1 MNLKSFM
8 KSGALVL
15 SVAIC
20 AGNASAA
27 QGGGE
32 SSATSLS
39 IGSAKEVTLVTPTDE
54 DDAENGVYYLKS
66 TLKRGSAYTVWFEGG
81 DAAKI
86 GLHGMTVYPHEE
98 SFDPGST
105 DWDDSMDWDDSA
117 NWDDDSFNSGVSSGG
132 SVQNPPMAQFDEAG
146 IQSYGK
152 ADDRYTFWMSA
163 DSWASDDPASWAY
176 YIRLAGTNG
185 WKTTVHIKLSE
196 KGDRNRADEFAFATA
211 EGKRSGRLLE
221 SGYRYYQAELEAGRQ
236 YFIRTTDGTA
246 DAPLNLAV
254 ASGNGA
260 YEAVPDPSHDEA
272 NNTALVVY
280 PESSGIFVF
289 AVSTGKPGSVPFG
302 LAYSVTPAR
311 PIAEHPLLLE
321 VTNRSD
327 SVTFQPGRVVATNEF
342 YDNIIDEHLISVS
355 VKAGE
360 RWMLST
366 TGADTNTELR
376 IYNASGTLLESHD
389 TLIPGTFD
397 MGCGFDATYDGL
409 YYVGLCD
416 PSLSTTDAVTC
427 AATTLALRRVSVAD
441 GGPVTIVPNP
451 VWTNNFKALDFA
463 PVSMT
468 NELGSSCWSQSFDF
482 TGQKNL
488 EYAFATKFTDAA
500 TNLHLKAELFKVSA
514 TSESRIRL
522 DSDDITP
529 GRQVSFTASGNDH
542 YRLKISVA
550 EGKSL
555 TFPAFDLYAV
565 CADFKKGQKLGPLT
579 VLMKP
584 GDDGKWSI
592 DKETTKYSGAETTIL
607 VPVGKHTVKF
617 KSISGLNK
625 PEDVECDVKESGC
638 EPVAGI
644 YLDKWDPSDKVQA
657 PGDNESSGATRLSGS
672 QKHTLWT
679 DDPADWFKLTA
690 SGTAGIQQAIYFSKL
705 AGDAR
710 FTIYK
715 DDAATPVSGETKDL
729 TEWKGQLE
737 KGTYYICVSHADKEN
752 PADGT
757 YTIAYASA
765 DVGVALFAKTAVKA
779 KKSAA
784 TVKVQVKRTTK
795 TGSARIR
802 YATVADSAKPGVD
815 YIAQTGILMWANG
828 DNAAQTIEIVLI
840 PDLIAKKGGETKT
853 FSVKLIPLEASEL
866 GKGEFQ
872 MGADEEP
879 CTVTLTPV
887 GKYTDEADAYKKTTA
902 KTAHVNTEDVSLN
915 SGTFYGV
922 LAEEGAELT
931 NGLAKIVSVTLTAKD
946 GGAVSASVVVGGKKY
961 AFKGDGDWKS
971 VGTNGLQQTTL
982 TMDKVNG
989 TLTATLQGGRTTDEG
1004 AWLNAGGIVELE
1016 MDVPDAKGK
1025 GSQEGIRYSGE
1036 VYRQNSKVQ
1045 GYLDN
1050 AAKFYGYYTLALTPE
1065 DVTSASG
1072 IPAGNGYLTVK
1083 VDAKGKAKVAGMLAD
1098 GTKVSISV
1106 KAAAIVKA
1114 DNTNSVLGCAMLLPV
1129 YQAKK
1134 TYCFGGTLRLFAQ
1147 PGKTAVDPNKAN
1159 HQIVV
1164 DSTEALVWNN
1174 DDAAAT
1180 YDGEE
1185 GWSITCVPVG
1195 GWYDTVV
1202 NLQRFYLNYAFE
1214 VGAADITEFPSE
1226 LVPEGYK
1233 IVTDI
1238 EPSGLAVGF
1247 AGDKISVPM
1256 RALIKNEDKTY
1267 VLDESVNPCDV
1278 KIKLKRA
1285 SGVVSGTF
1293 SVWSAT
1299 GDGASQREIKGFK
1312 HNGVLLHFRDE
1323 FASFDEEVMSAGFFT
1338 QKVTLEEEK
1347 VVNNK
1352 TKTVK
1357 RKWTFSAP
1365 FNLLGIDQGEPD
1377 WWADDAAWNPDW
1389 GAEPGK

>member
-15 SVAIC
+15 AVAVC

-39 IGSAKEVTLVTPTDE
+39 IGSAKEVTLVTPSDE
-54 DDAENGVYYLKS
+54 GEAEDGVHYLKS

-86 GLHGMTVYPHEE
+86 GLRGMTIYPHEE
-98 SFDPGST
+98 PFDPGST
-105 DWDDSMDWDDSA
+105 DWDDSTDWDA
-117 NWDDDSFNSGVSSGG
+117 GSFDAGSSSVG
-132 SVQNPPMAQFDEAG
+132 SIKEPPMAQFDESG
-146 IQSYGK
+146 VQTYGK

-163 DSWASDDPASWAY
+163 DAWASDDPTSWAY
-176 YIRLAGTNG
+176 YLRLAGTNG
-185 WKTTVHIKLSE
+185 WKTAVHIKLSE
-196 KGDRNRADEFAFATA
+196 KGDRNRADEFAFDEGA
-211 EGKRSGRLLE
+211 EKSRSGWLLE
-221 SGYRYYQAELEAGRQ
+221 SGYRYFQVDLKAGRQ
-236 YFIRTTDGTA
+236 YFIRTTGGTA
-246 DAPLNLAV
+246 EAPLNLTVEFAV
-254 ASGNGA
+254 GA
-260 YEAVPDPSHDEA
+260 YAAVPDSARAEA

-280 PESSGIFVF
+280 PESSGTYLFS
-289 AVSTGKPGSVPFG
+289 VSTDKPGSVPFG

-321 VTNRSD
+321 VTNRSA

-342 YDNIIDEHLISVS
+342 YDNIVDEHLVSVS

-360 RWMLST
+360 RWKLST
-366 TGADTNTELR
+366 HGASTNTELR
-376 IYNASGTLLESHD
+376 IYNADGTLLESHD
-389 TLIPGTFD
+389 ALVPGTFD
-397 MGCGFDATYDGL
+397 MGYGFDATYDGI

-427 AATTLALRRVSVAD
+427 AATTLEVRKVSVAD
-441 GGPVTIVPNP
+441 GGPTAIVPNA
-451 VWTNNFKALDFA
+451 VWTNNFDATAFA
-463 PVSMT
+463 SVSRT

-488 EYAFATKFTDAA
+488 KYAFATKFTDAV
-500 TNLHLKAELFKVSA
+500 TNLHLKAELFRVSGS
-514 TSESRIRL
+514 SESKVRL

-529 GRQVSFTASGNDH
+529 GSQVSFTASANGE
-542 YRLKISVA
+542 YRLKVSVA

-555 TFPAFDLYAV
+555 AFPAFDLYAV

-579 VLMKP
+579 VRMKP
-584 GDDGKWSI
+584 GDDGKWSL
-592 DKETTKYSGAETTIL
+592 DKDTTKYSGSETTIL

-617 KSISGLNK
+617 KAISGLNK
-625 PEDVECDVKESGC
+625 PADAECDVKEAGC
-638 EPVAGI
+638 EPVVGI
-644 YLDKWDPSDKVQA
+644 YLDKTDPD
-657 PGDNESSGATRLSGS
+657 DNESSGATKMPSS

-690 SGTAGIQQAIYFSKL
+690 SGAAGVREAIYFSKL

-715 DDAATPVSGETKDL
+715 DDTSTPVSEETKDL

-765 DVGVALFAKTAVKA
+765 DVGEAVFAKTAVKA

-784 TVKVQVKRTTK
+784 SVKVQVKRTTK

-802 YATVADSAKPGVD
+802 YATVAGSAKPGVD
-815 YIAQTGILMWANG
+815 YVAQTGVLMWANG
-828 DNAAQTIEIVLI
+828 ENAAQTIEIALI
-840 PDLIAKKGGETKT
+840 PDLIAVKGGEEKT
-853 FSVKLIPLEASEL
+853 FSVKLIPLEESEL

-879 CTVTLTPV
+879 CTVTLSPA
-887 GKYTDEADAYKKTTA
+887 GKYKDEADAYKKTTG
-902 KTAHVNTEDVSLN
+902 KTATVKTEDVPLN
-915 SGTFYGV
+915 SGTFCGV

-961 AFKGDGDWKS
+961 AFKGEGNWTA

-982 TMDKVNG
+982 TLDKVNG
-989 TLTATLQGGRTTDEG
+989 TLTATLQGGRTTDDG

-1016 MDVPDAKGK
+1016 MDVPDPKGK
-1025 GSQEGIRYSGE
+1025 GSQAGIRYSGE
-1036 VYRQNSKVQ
+1036 VYRQNSKIQ

-1050 AAKFYGYYTLALTPE
+1050 AAKFYGYYTLALAPE

-1072 IPAGNGYLTVK
+1072 IPSGNGYLTVK

-1098 GTKVSISV
+1098 GTKVSVSV
-1106 KAAAIVKA
+1106 KAAAIVS
-1114 DNTNSVLGCAMLLPV
+1114 DENTNSVLGCAMLLPV

-1147 PGKTAVDPNKAN
+1147 PGKTAADPNKAN

-1164 DSTEALVWNN
+1164 DATEALVWNN

-1185 GWSITCVPVG
+1185 GWRITCAPVG

-1214 VGAADITEFPSE
+1214 VGTADITEFPSE
-1226 LVPEGYK
+1226 LVTEGYK

-1238 EPSGLAVGF
+1238 EPNGLAVGF
-1247 AGDKISVPM
+1247 AGDKIAVPK
-1256 RALIKNEDKTY
+1256 RALVKSEDKTY

-1278 KIKLKRA
+1278 KIKFKRA

-1299 GDGASQREIKGFK
+1299 ADGASQREIKGFK
-1312 HNGVLLHFRDE
+1312 HNGVLLHFRDD
-1323 FASFDEEVMSAGFFT
+1323 FAAFDEEVMSAGFFT

-1347 VVNNK
+1347 LVKGKV
-1352 TKTVK
+1352 KTVK

-1377 WWADDAAWNPDW
+1377 WWADDAGWNPDW

>member
-1 MNLKSFM
+1 MNLKIFM

-15 SVAIC
+15 AVAVC
-20 AGNASAA
+20 AGNVSAA

-54 DDAENGVYYLKS
+54 DDAEDGVHYLKS

-86 GLHGMTVYPHEE
+86 GLHGMTIYPHEE
-98 SFDPGST
+98 SFDPGS
-105 DWDDSMDWDDSA
+105 MDWDEG
-117 NWDDDSFNSGVSSGG
+117 SFDADVSSSG
-132 SVQNPPMAQFDEAG
+132 SVQDPPMALFDESG
-146 IQSYGK
+146 VQSYGK

-163 DSWASDDPASWAY
+163 DSWSSDDPASWAY
-176 YIRLAGTNG
+176 YLRLAGTNG

-196 KGDRNRADEFAFATA
+196 KGDRNRADEFAFETA
-211 EGKRSGRLLE
+211 ERNRSGRLLE
-221 SGYRYYQAELEAGRQ
+221 SGYRYFEADLEAGRQ
-236 YFIRTTDGTA
+236 YFIRTTGGTA
-246 DAPLNLAV
+246 DAPLNLTV
-254 ASGNGA
+254 VSGIGA
-260 YEAVPDPSHDEA
+260 YEAVPDPAHAEA
-272 NNTALVVY
+272 NNTALLIY
-280 PESSGIFVF
+280 PESSGSFVF
-289 AVSTGKPGSVPFG
+289 AVSTDKPGPVEFG

-311 PIAEHPLLLE
+311 PIAEHEVLLA
-321 VTNRSD
+321 VTNRSG

-355 VKAGE
+355 VKAGD
-360 RWMLST
+360 RWAIST

-376 IYNASGTLLESHD
+376 IYNSAGQLLESHD
-389 TLIPGTFD
+389 ALIPGTFD
-397 MGCGFDATYDGL
+397 MGYGFDATHDGL

-416 PSLSTTDAVTC
+416 PSLSSTDAATC
-427 AATTLALRRVSVAD
+427 AATTLAVRKVSVAD
-441 GGPVTIVPNP
+441 GGPTPIVPNP
-451 VWTNNFKALDFA
+451 VWTNNFDATAFA
-463 PVSMT
+463 PVSET
-468 NELGSSCWSQSFDF
+468 NELGLSCWSQSFNF

-488 EYAFATKFTDAA
+488 KYAFATKFTDAA
-500 TNLHLKAELFKVSA
+500 TNLHLRAELFRVSG
-514 TSESRIRL
+514 TSESKVRL

-529 GRQVSFTASGNDH
+529 GKQVSFTASANGD
-542 YRLKISVA
+542 YRLKVSVA

-555 TFPAFDLYAV
+555 TFPPFDLYAI
-565 CADFKKGQKLGPLT
+565 CADFKKGQRIGPLT
-579 VLMKP
+579 VRMKP

-592 DKETTKYSGAETTIL
+592 DKETTKYSGSETTIL

-625 PEDVECDVKESGC
+625 PEDAERDVKESGC
-638 EPVAGI
+638 EPVVGI
-644 YLDKWDPSDKVQA
+644 YLDKYDPKDDDSL
-657 PGDNESSGATRLSGS
+657 GATTMSSS

-690 SGTAGIQQAIYFSKL
+690 SGADGVRQAIYFSKL

-715 DDAATPVSGETKDL
+715 DDTSTPVAEDAKDL

-737 KGTYYICVSHADKEN
+737 KGTYYVCVRHAGETN
-752 PADGT
+752 PIDGT
-757 YTIAYASA
+757 YTIAYAAA
-765 DVGVALFAKTAVKA
+765 DVGEALFAKTAVKA

-802 YATVADSAKPGVD
+802 YATVAGSAKPGED
-815 YIAQTGILMWANG
+815 YVAQAGDLMWSNG
-828 DNAAQTIEIVLI
+828 DNAAQTIEIALI
-840 PDLIAKKGGETKT
+840 PDLIAIKGGEEKT
-853 FSVKLIPLEASEL
+853 FGVKLIPLEASEL

-872 MGADEEP
+872 MGVDEEYGS
-879 CTVTLTPV
+879 CTVTLSPA
-887 GKYTDEADAYKKTTA
+887 GKYKDEADAYKKTTA
-902 KTAHVNTEDVSLN
+902 KTASVNTEDVSLN

-961 AFKGDGDWKS
+961 AFKGEGQWSD
-971 VGTNGLQQTTL
+971 VTNGYKQATLTPAKGEGTMTVVLKGGQTT
-982 TMDKVNG
+982 D
-989 TLTATLQGGRTTDEG
+989 AD
-1004 AWLNAGGIVELE
+1004 AWLNAGGTVELE

-1036 VYRQNSKVQ
+1036 VYRQNAKIQ
-1045 GYLDN
+1045 GYLDR
-1050 AAKFYGYYTLALTPE
+1050 AAKFYGYYTVALAPE
-1065 DVTSASG
+1065 NVTSASG
-1072 IPAGNGYLTVK
+1072 IPSGNGYLTVK
-1083 VDAKGKAKVAGMLAD
+1083 VDNKGKAKVAGMLAD
-1098 GTKVSISV
+1098 GTKVSTSV
-1106 KAAAIVKA
+1106 KAAAIVSD
-1114 DNTNSVLGCAMLLPV
+1114 DNTNSVLGCAMLLPI

-1147 PGKTAVDPNKAN
+1147 PGKTTDDPNKKD

-1214 VGAADITEFPSE
+1214 VGTADITEFPSE
-1226 LVPEGYK
+1226 LVTEGYS
-1233 IVTDI
+1233 IVTDV
-1238 EPSGLAVGF
+1238 EPNGLEVGF
-1247 AGDKISVPM
+1247 AGDKIAVPK
-1256 RALIKNEDKTY
+1256 RVLVRNEDKTY
-1267 VLDESVNPCDV
+1267 ILDESVNPCDV
-1278 KIKLKRA
+1278 KINLKRA
-1285 SGVVSGTF
+1285 SGVVSGSF
-1293 SVWSAT
+1293 SVWSAD
-1299 GDGASQREIKGFK
+1299 GDGAKQREIKGFK

-1323 FASFDEEVMSAGFFT
+1323 FSSFDEEVMSAGFFT

-1347 VVNNK
+1347 VVKNK
-1352 TKTVK
+1352 LKTVK

-1377 WWADDAAWNPDW
+1377 WWADDAGWNPDW
-1389 GAEPGK
+1389 GAEPEK